1 MCWALD
7 DSKELLLIQLSVIM
21 TTWLCLRVTLL
32 ERSMLE
38 YIGANYRGRGFDLN
52 TSAQKEKNKRK
63 RKEKK
68 KRGRKGGKRKEK
80 KEGGREG
87 KKDGRRKNE

>member
-68 KRGRKGGKRKEK
+68 KKRE
-80 KEGGREG
+80 EGRERRTEEG
-87 KKDGRRKNE
+87 KMSK

>member
-21 TTWLCLRVTLL
+21 TTWLCLRETLL
-32 ERSMLE
+32 ERSTLE

-52 TSAQKEKNKRK
+52 TSAQKKKDKR
-63 RKEKK
+63 
-68 KRGRKGGKRKEK
+68 KRKEK